1 MPCKNN
7 SLDINPGHSPR
18 NREDAAR
25 HLLHPSPPEN
35 HTATI
40 PQGYPAYPGKPRQI
54 IWGTDT
60 PLRLRGGGIAPHS
73 SPLGKRSSSSCCA
86 MAPWLAHGIAPDPDD
101 LPVDTSRIGF
111 TKSLARSGLPA
122 R

>member
-1 MPCKNN
+1 MSCKNN
-7 SLDINPGHSPR
+7 SLDINPGDSPR

-25 HLLHPSPPEN
+25 HLLDPSPPEN
-35 HTATI
+35 RTATI

-60 PLRLRGGGIAPHS
+60 PLRLRGGSTAPHS
-73 SPLGKRSSSSCCA
+73 SLLDKEVHHLA
-86 MAPWLAHGIAPDPDD
+86 APWLAHGIAQDPDD
-101 LPVDTSRIGF
+101 LPVDTSCIGS